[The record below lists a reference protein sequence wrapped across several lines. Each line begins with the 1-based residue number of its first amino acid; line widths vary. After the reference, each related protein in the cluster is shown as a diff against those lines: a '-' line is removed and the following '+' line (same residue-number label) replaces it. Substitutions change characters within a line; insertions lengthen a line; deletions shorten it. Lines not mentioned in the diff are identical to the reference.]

1 MLRDPLT
8 RAFSQFRHEAN
19 EHKTNA
25 SVSIF
30 EGMLRRQIREFEACE
45 KGLPPN
51 STMVYAWLRCF
62 GAIGRQDGN
71 WLSLIA
77 RSMYDQQVR
86 ICHARCF
93 IRIGILFRGYPSSP
107 LTLIMHSRQ

>member
-8 RAFSQFRHEAN
+8 RAYSQFRHEAN

-77 RSMYDQQVR
+77 RSMYDPQVGTNMSR
-86 ICHARCF
+86 EVLYKDWNTISGGTH
-93 IRIGILFRGYPSSP
+93 P
-107 LTLIMHSRQ
+107 LHLL